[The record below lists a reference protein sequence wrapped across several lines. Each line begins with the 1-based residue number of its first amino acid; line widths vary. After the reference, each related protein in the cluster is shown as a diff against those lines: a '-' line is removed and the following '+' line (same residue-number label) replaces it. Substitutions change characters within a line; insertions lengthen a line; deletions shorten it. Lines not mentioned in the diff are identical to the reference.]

1 MRIQLPIII
10 LVLSTISCA
19 EPFSDID
26 QDLSEDRSSYFHEKE
41 VGFPSTAPQR
51 NARVYH
57 PPVEDAVPNLYLLQ
71 EHNDADT
78 VSVQLQFVKRE
89 GVPGPRAMELF
100 IAYPEGLT
108 YSGVDSLPATAQ
120 AQKKIIVQDKD
131 QNVLRVIIYSAEN
144 VNRLETG
151 GLASLHFEKTDGQGG
166 EFLFASEGH
175 VFAPVD
181 ANRGLLFGDALRV
194 GW

>member
-57 PPVEDAVPNLYLLQ
+57 PPVEDAVPNY
-71 EHNDADT
+71 
-78 VSVQLQFVKRE
+78 
-89 GVPGPRAMELF
+89 
-100 IAYPEGLT
+100 T
-108 YSGVDSLPATAQ
+108 YCKSITTQTP
-120 AQKKIIVQDKD
+120 
-131 QNVLRVIIYSAEN
+131 
-144 VNRLETG
+144 
-151 GLASLHFEKTDGQGG
+151 
-166 EFLFASEGH
+166 FLSSSSS
-175 VFAPVD
+175 
-181 ANRGLLFGDALRV
+181 
-194 GW
+194 

>member
-78 VSVQLQFVKRE
+78 VSVQLQFVKGRR
-89 GVPGPRAMELF
+89 PWA
-100 IAYPEGLT
+100 
-108 YSGVDSLPATAQ
+108 
-120 AQKKIIVQDKD
+120 
-131 QNVLRVIIYSAEN
+131 
-144 VNRLETG
+144 
-151 GLASLHFEKTDGQGG
+151 
-166 EFLFASEGH
+166 
-175 VFAPVD
+175 
-181 ANRGLLFGDALRV
+181 
-194 GW
+194 